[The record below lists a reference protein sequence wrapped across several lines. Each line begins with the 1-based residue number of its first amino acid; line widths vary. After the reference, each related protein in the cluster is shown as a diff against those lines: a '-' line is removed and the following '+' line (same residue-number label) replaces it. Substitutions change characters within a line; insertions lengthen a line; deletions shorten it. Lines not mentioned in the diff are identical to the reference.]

1 MRLFAGDAVAIAIK
15 AINIYTNNTNWTP
28 DILRTVSSS
37 PGAINIARIRDAPGI
52 VAVAT

>member
-15 AINIYTNNTNWTP
+15 AIDVYADDTNWTT

-37 PGAINIARIRDAPGI
+37 PSAINIARIRDAPGI